1 MRFRATIQNASTF
14 YRLIQT
20 VEKLQKKC
28 IIKFSETAMQIIC
41 NQEEGGVHVWS
52 YVVVPSLPFF
62 SANASHTRK
71 IRVDAL
77 FTDYRILS
85 HSNNEITL
93 TLPTD
98 ALSTAL
104 RSASAEHTGANEVV
118 MKLAKKKN
126 VPVLSFEIFGT
137 THMGRR
143 VKVAHD
149 VRIEVMKPADVAL
162 LTEPRCPEPDV
173 QIMLPPLTK
182 MRAIIERMRNL
193 SDVIAVRAN
202 SSGCLRLSASTEVVK
217 ADITWNN
224 CSHPRT
230 TGGDDAS
237 QANVGAGGE
246 REEEDRERERPDPT
260 HLFSVLVHA
269 RSLLK
274 FLNAH
279 AVSKTT
285 IACICQGHCLILFV
299 YIGDSADVGGVLT
312 FYIPSV
318 LDD

>member
-1 MRFRATIQNASTF
+1 MRFRATIQNVPTF

-28 IIKFSETAMQIIC
+28 IIKFSDADMRIIC

-52 YVVVPSLPFF
+52 
-62 SANASHTRK
+62 K

-93 TLPTD
+93 NLPTD
-98 ALSTAL
+98 ALSAAL

-118 MKLAKKKN
+118 MKLAKKNN

-149 VRIEVMKPADVAL
+149 VRIEVMKPTDVAL

-182 MRAIIERMRNL
+182 IRAVVERMRNL

-217 ADITWNN
+217 ADITWND
-224 CSHPRT
+224 CSHPPMS
-230 TGGDDAS
+230 GDGAS
-237 QANVGAGGE
+237 QANVGTQGE
-246 REEEDRERERPDPT
+246 RGEASGERERPDPT
-260 HLFSVLVHA
+260 QLFSVLVHA